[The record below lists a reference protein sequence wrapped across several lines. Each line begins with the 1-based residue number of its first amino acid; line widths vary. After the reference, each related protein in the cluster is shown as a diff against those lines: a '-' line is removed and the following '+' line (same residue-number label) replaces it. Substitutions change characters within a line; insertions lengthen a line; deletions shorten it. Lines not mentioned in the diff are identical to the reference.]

1 MRFITEDELRTCY
14 KKEPFT
20 SYQLEDGTKL
30 TPGARQF
37 LQDRGILMFQGS
49 KSSVKNGSVPQS
61 KIPVKGAECD
71 ISNKKFS
78 IKVKLIEVKF
88 LKTASDLLKSDVD
101 MAERI
106 INLRRKLSE
115 IKDKEFKGEI
125 ISEVKISGTE
135 KSECEKLRDLDI
147 TEFHIQLEKGNEILL
162 LSELKLILE
171 EFLIDIPSYFTGED
185 RERSSKVS
193 NRIEDIIKEI
203 SLMIHA
209 AYGGNVCQSK

>member
-78 IKVKLIEVKF
+78 IKVKLIVSKNSF
-88 LKTASDLLKSDVD
+88 
-101 MAERI
+101 
-106 INLRRKLSE
+106 
-115 IKDKEFKGEI
+115 G
-125 ISEVKISGTE
+125 
-135 KSECEKLRDLDI
+135 
-147 TEFHIQLEKGNEILL
+147 
-162 LSELKLILE
+162 
-171 EFLIDIPSYFTGED
+171 
-185 RERSSKVS
+185 SS
-193 NRIEDIIKEI
+193 
-203 SLMIHA
+203 
-209 AYGGNVCQSK
+209 